1 MSIEEFQIILIASL
15 TAGACAIPGVFLVLR
30 RMALMSDAISH
41 SILLG
46 IVLGFFLVE
55 DLASPI
61 LIIGAGLS
69 GLLMAVLVEMLNKT
83 QLVKEDASIG
93 LVFPALFSIGVILIN
108 LYAGNVHLDID
119 AVLLGELV
127 FAPFNTLA
135 LFGVD
140 IGPKA
145 LYVMLSLL
153 LVNMVFITVF
163 YKELKVSTFDAGL
176 ASTFGFLPRVMH
188 YVFMG
193 LVSITA
199 VGAFDTVGSILVAA
213 LMIAPP
219 SAAYL
224 LTDNLVRMLQ
234 YSAGIGILSA
244 ITGFFM
250 ANALDSSISGCMA
263 TMTGVCFLL
272 TFGFAPRRGLVAIM
286 KRRRSQKLEFACGV
300 LAVHLCHHSG
310 LEEEWEECRVDHL
323 TKHIR
328 WDAGFT
334 RQVVNNSLKKG
345 LIAEENGI
353 LKLTPK
359 GLQLADVIMER

>member
-1 MSIEEFQIILIASL
+1 MGIEEIQIILIAAL
-15 TAGACAIPGVFLVLR
+15 TAVTCAIPGVFLVLR

-55 DLASPI
+55 DLASPA
-61 LIIGAGLS
+61 LIIGAGLT
-69 GLLMAVLVEMLNKT
+69 GLLMTMLVEVLNKT
-83 QLVKEDASIG
+83 QLVKADASIG

-127 FAPFNTLA
+127 FAPFNTLIVA
-135 LFGVD
+135 GVD

-145 LYVMLSLL
+145 LYVMLAL
-153 LVNMVFITVF
+153 LVVNGVFITVF
-163 YKELKVSTFDAGL
+163 YKELKLSTFDAGL
-176 ASTFGFLPRVMH
+176 AATFGFYPAVMH

-193 LVSITA
+193 VVSITA
-199 VGAFDTVGSILVAA
+199 VGAFDTVGSILVVA

-219 SAAYL
+219 CAAYL
-224 LTDNLVRMLQ
+224 LTDSLVRMLA
-234 YSAGIGILSA
+234 YSAGIGIVSA
-244 ITGFFM
+244 VSGFLI

-272 TFGFAPRRGLVAIM
+272 AFLFAPKRGMVAIV
-286 KRRRSQKLEFACGV
+286 RRRATQKLEFARGV
-300 LAVHLCHHSG
+300 LAVHLSNHAGS
-310 LEEEWEECRVDHL
+310 EEEREECHEAHL

-328 WDAGFT
+328 WDAGFA
-334 RQVVNNSLKKG
+334 RQVIGTAEKAG
-345 LIAEENGI
+345 LLIRENGI
-353 LKLTPK
+353 LKLTPA
-359 GLQLADVIMER
+359 GLRLADDIMER